1 MAASM
6 GVEAVQNVENNDQQ
20 QNIDMATE
28 RA

>member
-6 GVEAVQNVENNDQQ
+6 GVETVQNVENNDQQ